1 MALSDQLTKL
11 AVKAKEAEDRAAAAQ
26 TQAKS
31 DLERAVKNARESAQ
45 ANADELRKNAE
56 TDKEILSEWWDDM
69 QRTWNEH
76 VATVRKNLDQKKA
89 EHDVKAAERR
99 AYGAEEDAS
108 FAVHYA
114 YATVQEA
121 EYAVLDAILARK
133 EADSLAAAAPST

>member
-11 AVKAKEAEDRAAAAQ
+11 SAKAKEAEDRAAAADA
-26 TQAKS
+26 QANA
-31 DLERAVKNARESAQ
+31 DLEQAVRQARESAQ
-45 ANADELRKNAE
+45 ADADLLRKNAE
-56 TDKEILSEWWDDM
+56 TDKEVLSEWWDDM

-76 VATVRKNLDQKKA
+76 VTKIRRHLDEKKA

-99 AYGAEEDAS
+99 AIGAEEDAK
-108 FAVHYA
+108 FALDYA

-133 EADSLAAAAPST
+133 EADSLAAAAPSS